1 MSSRSVETN
10 YIEYIWLYNYYK
22 SVVTLC
28 DKKSIRRMKRSR
40 GSRMNTFFRV
50 VLTETFET
58 KSSCRGISQLHS
70 WKKGNLQFFSSAFAM
85 TSKKHPSNLNH
96 PSWLIHPHFSNIS
109 LTHQTNHPNIPN
121 QSFMALVGFKFFQHL
136 NTWNSPTC
144 WTTAAAETSIFSPDF
159 PVAKSPTT
167 AQLCLK
173 VRKIF
178 VALKSP
184 TCVFGIQKLLVL

>member
-96 PSWLIHPHFSNIS
+96 PSWLIPHFSNIS

-144 WTTAAAETSIFSPDF
+144 FNCCCWNLHIFPRLSGGKITP
-159 PVAKSPTT
+159 AR
-167 AQLCLK
+167 LCLK

-184 TCVFGIQKLLVL
+184 TCVFGIQKLLVCRWW

>member
-1 MSSRSVETN
+1 MRQKIHSPHEAIKGFQNEHV
-10 YIEYIWLYNYYK
+10 
-22 SVVTLC
+22 
-28 DKKSIRRMKRSR
+28 
-40 GSRMNTFFRV
+40 FRV

-58 KSSCRGISQLHS
+58 KSFCRGISQLHS

-136 NTWNSPTC
+136 NTWKLSNLLNNYCCC
-144 WTTAAAETSIFSPDF
+144 WNLHIFPRLSGGKITPA
-159 PVAKSPTT
+159 P
-167 AQLCLK
+167 QRLK

-184 TCVFGIQKLLVL
+184 TCVFGLQKLLVCRWW